1 LPTAAAAL
9 ELQTLLDATV
19 DAIIIIDQHGLIE
32 RFNKAAERLF
42 GYPEHE
48 IVGKNVSLLMGD
60 EHRAHHDSYLRNYLA
75 TGSAKIIGTGREI
88 EALRR
93 DGSTFPAALSVGEI
107 PSRQNPRFVGVI
119 HDISIR
125 RATMAAL
132 RQERDRAQLYLDAT
146 EVLLVAID
154 PNGLIV
160 LVNRKGCEV
169 LGFAEAELI
178 GRDWF
183 EQVIPLQDRAA
194 ARAQFQAAIDRTT
207 PSYSERLVRTRHGDT
222 RLIAWR
228 TTVVRSSESKTL
240 SFLSSGE
247 DITERRLT
255 ETQLRARE
263 SHLRA
268 AQHIAHL
275 GNYEYHCASGT
286 AHWSDEMF
294 HILGRDLGEGPASY
308 DLFCLNYLHSDDR
321 DGYAQQWQRILSGQP
336 TGDFEFRIIRPNGG
350 VRYVHL
356 LAQTARN
363 PSDGGLVITGTLH
376 DVTERSLAASN
387 AQQMQEKLAHVGR
400 LSTMGEMA
408 TGLAHELNQPLTA
421 IATYA
426 QAALRLMTQA
436 DTEED
441 VKEALKQI
449 TAQSLRAGEVIRHL
463 RSFVKTHVAKT
474 EPTDLNQLVQDLRV
488 LADADARANTIR
500 LVLRLE
506 DHLPSVQ
513 ADTVQIQQVLLN
525 LFRNAIDATERGSGE
540 SREITI
546 TTRRVDDKVE
556 VAVIDHG
563 SGIPTE
569 IAANIFSP
577 FFTTKTEGTGLGL
590 AISNSIIRA
599 HNGILGF
606 RQTPGGGTT
615 FHLTLPTLAGDD
627 NER

>member
-1 LPTAAAAL
+1 MAGAAI
-9 ELQTLLDATV
+9 ELQALLDATV
-19 DAIIIIDQHGLIE
+19 DAIIIIDQYGIIE

-42 GYPEHE
+42 GYPEHD
-48 IVGKNVSLLMGD
+48 IVGKNVSSLMGD
-60 EHRAHHDSYLRNYLA
+60 EHRGHHDGYLRNYLT
-75 TGSAKIIGTGREI
+75 TGTANIIGTGREI

-107 PSRQNPRFVGVI
+107 PNTQNPRFVGVI

-125 RATMAAL
+125 RATMAAV

-154 PNGLIV
+154 ADGLIL
-160 LVNRKGCEV
+160 LVNRKGCQV
-169 LGFAEAELI
+169 LGYAEAELI

-183 EQVIPLQDRAA
+183 EQFIPTQDRAA
-194 ARAQFQAAIDRTT
+194 ARAQLRTT
-207 PSYSERLVRTRHGDT
+207 ANKTTASYSERLVLTRRGDT

-228 TTVVRSSESKTL
+228 TTVVRSNQNHAL

-247 DITERRLT
+247 DITEQRLT

-263 SHLRA
+263 SQLRA
-268 AQHIAHL
+268 AQRIAHL
-275 GNYEYHCASGT
+275 GNYEYHCAIDT

-294 HILGRDLGEGPASY
+294 HILGRDFSEGPASY

-321 DGYAQQWQRILSGQP
+321 ETYTQQWRSLLSGRES
-336 TGDFEFRIIRPNGG
+336 GDFEFRIVRPNGDI
-350 VRYVHL
+350 RYVHL
-356 LAQTARN
+356 LAQTARHPEN
-363 PSDGGLVITGTLH
+363 GSLVITGTLH
-376 DVTERSLAASN
+376 DITERSLAASN

-426 QAALRLMTQA
+426 QAALRLTAQA

-463 RSFVKTHVAKT
+463 RSFVKTHIAKT
-474 EPTDLNQLVQDLRV
+474 EPTDLNKLVQDLRV
-488 LADADARANTIR
+488 LADADARANSVR
-500 LVLRLE
+500 LVALLE
-506 DHLPSVQ
+506 NHLPLVE

-525 LFRNAIDATERGSGE
+525 LIRNAIDATGPGMEGA
-540 SREITI
+540 REITI
-546 TTRRVDDKVE
+546 ATRTIDDTVD

-563 SGIPTE
+563 SGIPAE
-569 IAANIFSP
+569 IAENIFSP
-577 FFTTKTEGTGLGL
+577 FFTTKAQGTGLGL

-599 HNGILGF
+599 HQGALGF

-615 FHLTLPTLAGDD
+615 FYLTLPTLSGDD
-627 NER
+627 HER